1 MRNIGIILAG
11 GSGTRL
17 GSAIP
22 KQFLTLAGKT
32 VLEHSVDTFQQHKL
46 IDEIVIVCAADWID
60 RVKKIADEKA
70 WNKVRYIIPGGSKR
84 YLSSLNAMKLYQGG
98 PECNLIFHDAA
109 RPLVSARI
117 ITDTIRALDNWMA
130 VDAAI
135 PATDTVVRTV
145 DGNKTIVEIPDRSL
159 LYCEQTPQGFRKSII
174 EEAYRIAL
182 QDPDF
187 KSTDDCGTVVK
198 YLPDVPV
205 FLVRGEQANM
215 KLTYAEDI
223 PVLEA
228 LHKLQNQI
236 TCRNS

>member
-32 VLEHSVDTFQQHKL
+32 VLEHSVDTFQEHAL
-46 IDEIVIVCAADWID
+46 IDEIVIVCAGEWIGK
-60 RVKKIADEKA
+60 VGQIAGEKT
-70 WNKVRYIIPGGSKR
+70 WNKVKHIIPGGAER
-84 YLSSLNAMKLYQGG
+84 YLSSLNAMELYRNE

-117 ITDTIRALDNWMA
+117 ITDTVHALDKWQA
-130 VDAAI
+130 VDVAV
-135 PATDTVVRTV
+135 PATDTVVRTLQ
-145 DGNKTIVEIPDRSL
+145 GQRTIAEIPDRSL
-159 LYCEQTPQGFRKSII
+159 LYCEQTPQGFRKSVI
-174 EEAYRIAL
+174 EEAYRRAL

-187 KSTDDCGTVVK
+187 KSTDDCGTIVR
-198 YLPDVPV
+198 YLPSVPV

-215 KLTYAEDI
+215 KLTYTEDI
-223 PVLEA
+223 PVLES
-228 LHKLQNQI
+228 LHKLQKQTI
-236 TCRNS
+236 

>member
-32 VLEHSVDTFQQHKL
+32 VLEHSVDTFQQHGL
-46 IDEIVIVCAADWID
+46 IDEIVIVCAGEWIGK
-60 RVKKIADEKA
+60 VKQIAGEKA
-70 WNKVRYIIPGGSKR
+70 WNKVIHIIPGGAER
-84 YLSSLNAMKLYQGG
+84 YLSSLNAMKLYHNS

-117 ITDTIRALDNWMA
+117 ITDTIRALDKWQA

-135 PATDTVVRTV
+135 PATDTVVRTMQ
-145 DGNKTIVEIPDRSL
+145 GQQTITEIPDRSL
-159 LYCEQTPQGFRKSII
+159 LYCEQTPQGFRKSVI

-182 QDPDF
+182 QDSNF
-187 KSTDDCGTVVK
+187 KSTDDCGTVVR

-205 FLVRGEQANM
+205 FLVRGEQTNM

-228 LHKLQNQI
+228 LYKLQKQAI
-236 TCRNS
+236 

>member
-1 MRNIGIILAG
+1 MKNIGIILAG

-32 VLEHSVDTFQQHKL
+32 VLEHSADTFQQHPL
-46 IDEIVIVCAADWID
+46 IDEIVIVCAGDWID
-60 RVKKIADEKA
+60 RVRQTADEKA
-70 WNKVRYIIPGGSKR
+70 WNKVKHIIPGGAER
-84 YLSSLNAMKLYQGG
+84 YLSSLNAIRLYQGQ
-98 PECNLIFHDAA
+98 PDCNLIFHDAA

-117 ITDTIRALDNWMA
+117 ISDTIEALDNWQA
-130 VDAAI
+130 VDAAL
-135 PATDTVVRTV
+135 PATDTVVVTKPGSPV
-145 DGNKTIVEIPDRSL
+145 ITDIPDRRL

-187 KSTDDCGTVVK
+187 TSTDDCGTVVK
-198 YLPDVPV
+198 YLPDIPV
-205 FLVRGEQANM
+205 YLVRGEQANM
-215 KLTYAEDI
+215 KLTYPDDI

-228 LHKLQNQI
+228 LYNRQHQN
-236 TCRNS
+236 R